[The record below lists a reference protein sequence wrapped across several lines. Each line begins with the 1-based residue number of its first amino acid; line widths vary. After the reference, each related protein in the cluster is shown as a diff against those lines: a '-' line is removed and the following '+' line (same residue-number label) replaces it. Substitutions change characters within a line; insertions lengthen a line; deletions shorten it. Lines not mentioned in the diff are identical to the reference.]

1 MPLRR
6 VALICGS
13 RSDLVALEDGATLLG
28 ELGVDHEVRVISA
41 HRAPELLDRYVTE
54 ADQRG
59 VSVFVCAAGLAAHL
73 AGAVAART
81 ASPVIGVPMPGG
93 PAGGL
98 DALLSTVQMPS
109 GVPVATVGVGMT
121 RNAVLLAAQILAV
134 SDEALAAR
142 IRAFRDGQT
151 RRIEE
156 DPTNQA
162 SGGRGP
168 EARAAPD
175 A

>member
-1 MPLRR
+1 MPSR

-13 RSDLVALEDGATLLG
+13 RSDLDALQEAATLLD
-28 ELGVDHEVRVISA
+28 ELGVEHEVRVISA
-41 HRAPELLDRYVTE
+41 HRAPELLERYVAE
-54 ADQRG
+54 APMRG
-59 VSVFVCAAGLAAHL
+59 VRVFVCAAGLAAHL

-93 PAGGL
+93 PGGGL

-121 RNAVLLAAQILAV
+121 RNAGLLAAQILAV
-134 SDEALAAR
+134 SDQALAAR
-142 IRAFRDGQT
+142 IATFRAGQT

-162 SGGRGP
+162 GGPPG
-168 EARAAPD
+168 AGAGAAAD